1 MHEKEYEVWQSV
13 FSRSE
18 NSALEMSHMN
28 EGILEGISPVS
39 VHSGLLEA
47 FVHGWFERAF
57 ER

>member
-1 MHEKEYEVWQSV
+1 M

-18 NSALEMSHMN
+18 NSVLEMSHMN
-28 EGILEGISPVS
+28 EGMLEGISLVS

-47 FVHGWFERAF
+47 FVRGWFERAF